1 MTREELK
8 NFVSV
13 YNKSVRKGIKG
24 KDKEG
29 KDVEEQTSWA
39 FFDREVIEK
48 LLAMADPKIG
58 GIKIYFGQYD
68 LGNLNLVPENREDR
82 EEYIGRVS
90 LAVSAA
96 NKEEDGV
103 FDVFKNDS
111 GAENGYSSIQNG
123 TGICPPYCRPP
134 INI

>member
-48 LLAMADPKIG
+48 LLAQTDPKAG
-58 GIKIYFGQYD
+58 GIKIYLGQYD
-68 LGNLNLVPENREDR
+68 KDNLDLVPKDRKDRED
-82 EEYIGRVS
+82 YIGRVS
-90 LAVSAA
+90 LALSAA
-96 NKEEDGV
+96 NREEDGI
-103 FDVFKNDS
+103 FDLFDNKSDQEGSDS
-111 GAENGYSSIQNG
+111 SIENGAA
-123 TGICPPYCRPP
+123 ICPPYCRPP